1 MNKLMK
7 NMTNSQKEKLV
18 EKIAQAIDDAFG
30 ARVVNDGDLD
40 PIYKLI
46 EGVQRKTLTHKQ
58 ERGLNMNKDKTI
70 EKRAGFTQ
78 GEWAIRE
85 CPQGG
90 HYEGGEDP
98 FTISA
103 DGKFIASIKLQSRNT
118 QANARL
124 IANSP
129 AMYDMLRDV
138 LVEYQA
144 EAKSEG
150 WDLPIIGEEVRELLA
165 NVDGRGEG

>member
-1 MNKLMK
+1 
-7 NMTNSQKEKLV
+7 
-18 EKIAQAIDDAFG
+18 
-30 ARVVNDGDLD
+30 
-40 PIYKLI
+40 
-46 EGVQRKTLTHKQ
+46 
-58 ERGLNMNKDKTI
+58 MNKDETI

-78 GEWAIRE
+78 GEWTIRE

-103 DGKFIASIKLQSRNT
+103 DGRFIASIKLQSCNT

-129 AMYDMLRDV
+129 ALYAQCKLFERAI
-138 LVEYQA
+138 VELMMRGETGTD
-144 EAKSEG
+144 EA
-150 WDLPIIGEEVRELLA
+150 LEEVRELLA
-165 NVDGRGEG
+165 KVDGGEEG

>member
-1 MNKLMK
+1 
-7 NMTNSQKEKLV
+7 
-18 EKIAQAIDDAFG
+18 
-30 ARVVNDGDLD
+30 
-40 PIYKLI
+40 
-46 EGVQRKTLTHKQ
+46 
-58 ERGLNMNKDKTI
+58 MNKDETI

-78 GEWAIRE
+78 GEWTIRE

-103 DGKFIASIKLQSRNT
+103 DGRFIASIKLQSRNT

-129 AMYDMLRDV
+129 AMYDQCRMLENLLENLQEERATHELTSLADY
-138 LVEYQA
+138 EI
-144 EAKSEG
+144 KSHDRVDEK
-150 WDLPIIGEEVRELLA
+150 LAQVRELLA
-165 NVDGRGEG
+165 KVDGMEG